1 MFYFEVTAE
10 SLPPLKGKIDH
21 KDKAELKK
29 ELKEIYSIDLNVK
42 PDTLRIFIKEVSES
56 NTEL

>member
-1 MFYFEVTAE
+1 MTAE